1 MTDKTIKYIDKR
13 AARAVRR
20 EQERM
25 ERYRRQIRE
34 YYNRYADIRYA
45 YMEYERQMCELNGWE
60 TITPTKL
67 KYINGL
73 SKMLDFRYKK
83 LCHAAFPPCEWQR
96 LTIPRQ
102 TMFSLLTKFENG
114 KSETAGK

>member
-1 MTDKTIKYIDKR
+1 MTDRTIKYIDKR
-13 AARAVRR
+13 AARAARK
-20 EQERM
+20 EQKRM

-45 YMEYERQMCELNGWE
+45 YEEYERQMCELHGWK

-67 KYINGL
+67 KYCNGL
-73 SKMLDFRYKK
+73 AKMLDFRYKK
-83 LCHAAFPPCEWQR
+83 LCHAAFPPHEWER

-102 TMFSLLTKFENG
+102 IMFNLLNVFENG
-114 KSETAGK
+114 KSETTVN